1 MDLVLTSEGP
11 ISELGR
17 GGAAVTMAR
26 VKPMDTKPKQLSNAS
41 VYMGTAQNYVMMIRH
56 VLIDSIER
64 LF

>member
-11 ISELGR
+11 ISELGE
-17 GGAAVTMAR
+17 GGAVTMAR